1 MNSFSRR
8 SFITTTGKAGIAL
21 WVGFSY
27 KWAEGAPK
35 DGAITKKFTP
45 FILVESNGN
54 ITIFNIKPEMGQGT
68 YQSVP
73 ALIAEEFEV
82 GLDQVIVK
90 LTNGEKEFGD
100 GQSAGGSSSIRS
112 NYKKFRELGASAKA
126 VFLQAAANKW
136 KVDISTCYAER
147 GQVYHQPTKKFVTYA
162 ELVEAAS
169 SLDLPKEPK
178 LKDPKDFKIIG
189 KPLPRADIPLKT
201 NGTAEFGIDMKVP
214 GMMYASIE
222 RCAVLGG
229 TLKSFDATEALK
241 VPGVKK
247 VVKTERIMGLYK
259 SVGVAVIANSYW
271 SASQGR
277 KKLKIEWDTNGFDN
291 FSSEEYEQHLRDL
304 AKGDGIVDKNIGSVD
319 TINVSPGNVVEAFY
333 ETPMV
338 AHNTLEP
345 MNCIAQVKG
354 DAVEIWT
361 STQVPGRL
369 TADGAGSFASI
380 IGFAPD
386 KVKMHNTFVGGGF
399 GRRLY
404 FDYIVETVNIAK
416 QISAPVKLVWSRE
429 DTTEQGPFRPMTF
442 SQLKAGF
449 SDDGKLIGLQHKVI
463 SPSLSES
470 SGRPNFDKT
479 KVDGSMVEGIGE
491 QAYEIPNIKT
501 TYIRADFHV
510 PLAAWRSVTS
520 STLSFAHECFID
532 ELAYKAKQDPMDFRL
547 SLLTKDSDLK
557 RVLLKVK
564 EFSGWDKP
572 LSQGRA
578 RGVAQWE
585 FFAGLAAHVVEVT
598 YNTDKTIKV
607 DKVYVVIDLG
617 QVVNPDTVKAQVE
630 GAVVMA
636 LGAATKMPIT
646 IKEGKVQQHNFYN
659 DQVLRITETPDVE
672 VMILTGG
679 EKIKGVGEPGLPPFA
694 PALANA
700 IFAATG
706 TRIRKM
712 PFDLKIG

>member
-1 MNSFSRR
+1 MTHVSRR
-8 SFITTTGKAGIAL
+8 SFIKNVGGTGIAL
-21 WVGFSY
+21 WIGMSSKGVFAKTGRNIIVKNFS
-27 KWAEGAPK
+27 
-35 DGAITKKFTP
+35 P

-82 GLDQVIVK
+82 GLDQVMVK

-136 KVDISTCYAER
+136 KVDINTCYAER
-147 GQVYHQPTKKFVTYA
+147 GKVYHQPTKKSLGYA

-169 SLDLPKEPK
+169 SLELPKEPK

-201 NGTAEFGIDMKVP
+201 NGAAEFGIDMKVP
-214 GMMYASIE
+214 GMLYASIE

-271 SASQGR
+271 SALQGR
-277 KKLKIEWDTNGFDN
+277 KKLKIEWDTNGFEN
-291 FSSEEYEQHLRDL
+291 FNSEEYDQHLRDM
-304 AKGDGIVDKNIGSVD
+304 AKEDGIVDKNIGSVD
-319 TINVSPGNVVEAFY
+319 TLNISPANTVDAFY

-338 AHNTLEP
+338 AHNALEP

-369 TADGAGSFASI
+369 IADGKGSFASI
-380 IGFAPD
+380 IGFAPE
-386 KVKMHNTFVGGGF
+386 KLKMHNTFVGGGF

-416 QISAPVKLVWSRE
+416 QINAPVKLLWTRE

-449 SDDGKLIGLQHKVI
+449 SDDGKLISFQHKVI
-463 SPSLSES
+463 SPSLSEM

-479 KVDGSMVEGIGE
+479 KVDGTMVEGIGE
-491 QAYEIPNIKT
+491 QAYEIPNLKT
-501 TYIRADFHV
+501 SYIRTDFHV

-520 STLSFAHECFID
+520 STLAFAHECFID
-532 ELAYKAKQDPMDFRL
+532 ELAYKAKKDPMDFRL
-547 SLLTKDSDLK
+547 SLLTKDSDLR
-557 RVLLKVK
+557 RVLLKLK
-564 EFSGWDKP
+564 DFSSWDKP
-572 LSQGRA
+572 LAQGKG

-598 YNTDKTIKV
+598 YNADKTIKV

-617 QVVNPDTVKAQVE
+617 KVVNPDTVKAQVE

-646 IKEGKVQQHNFYN
+646 IKDGKVQQHNFYN
-659 DQVLRITETPDVE
+659 DQLLRITEMPEVE
-672 VMILTGG
+672 VMILTDG

-706 TRIRKM
+706 KRIRKM
-712 PFDLKIG
+712 PFDLQIG